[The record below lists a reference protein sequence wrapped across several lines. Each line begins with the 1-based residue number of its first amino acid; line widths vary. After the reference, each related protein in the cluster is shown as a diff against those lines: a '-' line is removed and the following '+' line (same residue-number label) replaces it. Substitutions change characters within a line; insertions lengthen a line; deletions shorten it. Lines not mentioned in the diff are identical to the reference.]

1 MAEPLFDAYLMVDW
15 SAANAPKTGGDSIW
29 LALAERGGAGL
40 RLACP
45 ENPPT
50 RAGARER
57 LETLLAG
64 LLKRGRRVLAGFDF
78 PFGYP
83 AGTAAALKLDGEP
96 WPAMWELLA
105 REIED
110 DAANRSNRFEVAERL
125 NGRFGRRLFWGRPGA
140 PGTSR
145 LRCLDPEKSGD
156 AYRRGIGEKRLVEGR
171 YVPRAQPV
179 WKLAY
184 PGSVG
189 SQALT
194 GLPVVEALR
203 RRFGCRCRVWPFQ
216 TGLKT
221 LARRDLPAI
230 LLAEIYP
237 SLVEPRSSRREVEDS
252 RQVQAVALHLA
263 AEDEGGALARAF
275 AGPPCLSDTQ
285 RRRVEREEGWIL
297 GVTRAKQPR
306 VPIDIGTAHSRHG

>member
-1 MAEPLFDAYLMVDW
+1 MAEPLFDAYLTVDW
-15 SAANAPKTGGDSIW
+15 SAANAPKAGQDSIR
-29 LALAERGGAGL
+29 LALAEHGGAGL

-45 ENPPT
+45 QNPPT

-57 LETLLAG
+57 LEALLDG

-83 AGTAAALKLDGEP
+83 AGTAAALQLDGAP

-125 NGRFGRRLFWGRPGA
+125 NGRFGRRLFWGRPAA
-140 PGTSR
+140 PSYSH

-156 AYRRGIGEKRLVEGR
+156 AYRHGVGEKRLVEGR

-194 GLPVVEALR
+194 GLPAVAALR
-203 RRFGCRCRVWPFQ
+203 RRFGDRCRVWPFQ

-237 SLVEPRSSRREVEDS
+237 SLVEPRSARREVKDS

-263 AEDEGGALARAF
+263 AEDESGALARAF
-275 AGPPCLSDTQ
+275 AGPACLSGVE

-297 GVTRAKQPR
+297 GVTRANPPPAP
-306 VPIDIGTAHSRHG
+306 VAIDAARHG

>member
-1 MAEPLFDAYLMVDW
+1 MAEPLFDAYLTVDW
-15 SAANAPKTGGDSIW
+15 SAANAPKTGQDSIW

-45 ENPPT
+45 QNPPT

-57 LETLLAG
+57 LEALLNG

-83 AGTAAALKLDGEP
+83 AGTAAALQLDGAP

-110 DAANRSNRFEVAERL
+110 DAANHSNRFEVAERL
-125 NGRFGRRLFWGRPGA
+125 NGRFGRRLFWGRPTA
-140 PGTSR
+140 PSYSH

-156 AYRRGIGEKRLVEGR
+156 AYRHGVGEKRLVEGR

-194 GLPVVEALR
+194 GLPAVAALR
-203 RRFGCRCRVWPFQ
+203 RRFGDRCRVWPFQ

-237 SLVEPRSSRREVEDS
+237 SLVEPRSARREVKDS

-263 AEDEGGALARAF
+263 AEDESGALARAF
-275 AGPPCLSDTQ
+275 AGPACLSGVE

-297 GVTRAKQPR
+297 GVTRANPPPAP
-306 VPIDIGTAHSRHG
+306 VAIDAARHG